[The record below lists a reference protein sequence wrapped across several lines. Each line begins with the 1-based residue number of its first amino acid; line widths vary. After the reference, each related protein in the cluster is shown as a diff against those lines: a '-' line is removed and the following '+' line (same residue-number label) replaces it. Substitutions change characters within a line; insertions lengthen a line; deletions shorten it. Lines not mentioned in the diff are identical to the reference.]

1 MFNIKPVNKK
11 LEEKKQ
17 PPYQK
22 DPSHKDLVK
31 ENIKFT

>member
-17 PPYQK
+17 AVPNQK
-22 DPSHKDLVK
+22 DPSHKDMVK
-31 ENIKFT
+31 ENI